1 MNFMKKNPIRNSFIA
16 CLAILIGSLVLTSC
30 GKNDDGV
37 TTDTS
42 RLLALTDSC
51 KLLLKTDTTG
61 FSPAAKTAYALLED
75 ELTIVQFALISP
87 TLTQKQVNTMIT
99 TLEITKT
106 TLETTIALSFS
117 GGTTASL
124 NEGFDRKK
132 AEPKNRVDSWS
143 YIPIKA

>member
-1 MNFMKKNPIRNSFIA
+1 MNLMKKNPIRNSLIA
-16 CLAILIGSLVLTSC
+16 CLAIFIGSLVLTSC

-51 KLLLKTDTTG
+51 RLLLKTDTTG

-99 TLEITKT
+99 TLELTKT

-117 GGTTASL
+117 GTTASL
-124 NEGFDRKK
+124 NECPDRKK
-132 AEPKNRVDSWS
+132 PGLKNEVDRWI
-143 YIPIKA
+143 YIPIRA